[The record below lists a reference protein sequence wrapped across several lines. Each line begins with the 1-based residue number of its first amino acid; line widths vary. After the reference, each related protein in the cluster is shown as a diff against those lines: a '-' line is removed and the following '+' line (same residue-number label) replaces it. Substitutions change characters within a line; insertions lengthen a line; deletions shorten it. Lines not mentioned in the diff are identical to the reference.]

1 MKFRTDFVTNSS
13 SSSFITFIINGD
25 YARLEIE
32 FGENE
37 DRELNIEHTPSA
49 EIMDK
54 LLECKDLRQIVELLG
69 ANKEDSTCLFSAME
83 ENDYITFDTVD
94 QMVDYYNDK
103 LDVKYVRVIEGDV
116 DLYGDY
122 YSSTIERKR
131 YDAGSAEWDYDATYD
146 LENKEFKKDRYWDEI

>member
-1 MKFRTDFVTNSS
+1 MKFRLDFVTNSS

-25 YARLEIE
+25 RARIEIE

-37 DRELNIEHTPSA
+37 DRELNIEHNPSK

-69 ANKEDSTCLFSAME
+69 IDEDDGTCLFSAME
-83 ENDYITFDTVD
+83 DGGYITFDTID
-94 QMVDYYNDK
+94 EMVEHYNSLNIDS
-103 LDVKYVRVIEGDV
+103 VRVIEGDV

-146 LENKEFKKDRYWDEI
+146 LKNKEFKKDRYWDEI

>member
-1 MKFRTDFVTNSS
+1 MKFRLDFVTNSS

-25 YARLEIE
+25 RARIEIE

-37 DRELNIEHTPSA
+37 DRELNIEHNPSK

-69 ANKEDSTCLFSAME
+69 INEDDGTCLFSAME
-83 ENDYITFDTVD
+83 DSGYITFDTID
-94 QMVDYYNDK
+94 EMIDHYNSLNIDS
-103 LDVKYVRVIEGDV
+103 VRVIEGDV

-146 LENKEFKKDRYWDEI
+146 LKNKEFKKDRYWDEI